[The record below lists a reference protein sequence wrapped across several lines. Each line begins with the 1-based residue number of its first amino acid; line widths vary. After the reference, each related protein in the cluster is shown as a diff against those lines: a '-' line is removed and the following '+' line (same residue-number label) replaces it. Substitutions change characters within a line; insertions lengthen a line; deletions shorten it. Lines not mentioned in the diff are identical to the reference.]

1 MTEIEK
7 NMNESMEEL
16 RKFLNTTGKE
26 LENDAELRSFFAL
39 PFIEDPYAEPCLS
52 KVFEKS
58 WIDELTEK
66 LHMFLDQYKKQV
78 RRV

>member
-39 PFIEDPYAEPCLS
+39 PFIEDRSICRTMS
-52 KVFEKS
+52 F
-58 WIDELTEK
+58 
-66 LHMFLDQYKKQV
+66 
-78 RRV
+78 